1 MENCIRCSKTLSRG
15 VALSNNPENSK
26 EQLTFPY
33 MESGEGMHLECYVQH
48 VIEKCVK
55 DKLEIQ

>member
-1 MENCIRCSKTLSRG
+1 MENCIRCNKNLRHG
-15 VALSNNPENSK
+15 VAVNNIPENCK

-33 MESGEGMHLECYVQH
+33 MEIGEGMHLECYIQH